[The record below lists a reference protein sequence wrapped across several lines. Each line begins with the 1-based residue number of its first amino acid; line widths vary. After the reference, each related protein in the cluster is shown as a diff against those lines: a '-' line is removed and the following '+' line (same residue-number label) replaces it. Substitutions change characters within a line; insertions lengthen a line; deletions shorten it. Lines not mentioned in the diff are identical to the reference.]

1 MKSTT
6 ADFTVDSNIL
16 IYAFGSQN
24 EEKKRLAKLIL
35 SDCQAMSIQTVNESV
50 FILQKKF
57 NYTLIELD
65 EIIQFFKSNFQI
77 HGLNISVLEK
87 AIFIIKIY
95 KYSFWDSMMLA
106 SALIN
111 NCEVIYSEDMQH
123 NQIIEDKLTI
133 VNPFVKS
140 Y

>member
-6 ADFTVDSNIL
+6 DNFTVDSNIL

-24 EEKKRLAKLIL
+24 EEKKKLAKLIL
-35 SDCQAMSIQTVNESV
+35 SECKAMSIQTVNESV

-57 NYTLIELD
+57 NYTMIELD
-65 EIIQFFKSNFQI
+65 EIIQFFKGNFLI
-77 HGLNISVLEK
+77 RDLTVTVLEK
-87 AIFIIKIY
+87 SMHIMKTY
-95 KYSFWDSMMLA
+95 KYSFWDSMMLS

-123 NQIIEDKLTI
+123 NQIIDDKLTI
-133 VNPFVKS
+133 VNPFMK
-140 Y
+140 

>member
-1 MKSTT
+1 MRSMNVE
-6 ADFTVDSNIL
+6 FTVDSNIL

-24 EEKKRLAKLIL
+24 EVKKRISKSIL
-35 SDCQAMSIQTVNESV
+35 SDCQAVSIQTINETV

-57 NYTLIELD
+57 NYSLFELS
-65 EIIQFFKSNFQI
+65 EIIQFFRNNFLI
-77 HGLNISVLEK
+77 RDLNVSVLEK
-87 AIFIIKIY
+87 ALYLLNTY

-123 NQIIEDKLTI
+123 NQIIDSKLKI
-133 VNPFVKS
+133 VNPFLE
-140 Y
+140 

>member
-6 ADFTVDSNIL
+6 ANFTVDSNIL

-24 EEKKRLAKLIL
+24 EEKKKLAKLIL
-35 SDCQAMSIQTVNESV
+35 SDCKAMSIQTVNESV

-57 NYTLIELD
+57 NYTMIELGD
-65 EIIQFFKSNFQI
+65 VIQFFKENFQI
-77 HGLNISVLEK
+77 RDLGFNILEK
-87 AIFIIKIY
+87 GMDIMRNY
-95 KYSFWDSMMLA
+95 KYGFWDSMMLA

-123 NQIIEDKLTI
+123 NQIIEDKLKI
-133 VNPFVKS
+133 VNPFVK
-140 Y
+140 

>member
-6 ADFTVDSNIL
+6 DNFTIDSNIL

-24 EEKKRLAKLIL
+24 EEKKKLAKLIL
-35 SDCQAMSIQTVNESV
+35 SDCRSMSIQTINESV

-57 NYTLIELD
+57 NYTMIELYD
-65 EIIQFFKSNFQI
+65 IIQFFKANFQI
-77 HGLNISVLEK
+77 RDLTLTVLEK
-87 AIFIIKIY
+87 AMHIMKTY

-111 NCEVIYSEDMQH
+111 NCEIIYSEDMQH
-123 NQIIEDKLTI
+123 KQVIEDQLTI
-133 VNPFVKS
+133 VNPFVK
-140 Y
+140 

>member
-1 MKSTT
+1 MRSMNVE
-6 ADFTVDSNIL
+6 FTVDSNIL

-24 EEKKRLAKLIL
+24 EVKKRIAKSIL
-35 SDCQAMSIQTVNESV
+35 SDCQAVSIQTINETV

-57 NYTLIELD
+57 NYSLFELS
-65 EIIQFFKSNFQI
+65 EIIQFFRNNFLI
-77 HGLNISVLEK
+77 RDLNVSVLEK
-87 AIFIIKIY
+87 ALYLLNTY

-123 NQIIEDKLTI
+123 NQIIDSKLKI
-133 VNPFVKS
+133 VNPFLE
-140 Y
+140 

>member
-6 ADFTVDSNIL
+6 DNFTVDSNIL

-24 EEKKRLAKLIL
+24 EEKKKLAKLIL
-35 SDCQAMSIQTVNESV
+35 SDCKAMSIQTVNESV

-57 NYTLIELD
+57 NYTMIELD
-65 EIIQFFKSNFQI
+65 EIIQFLKGNFQI
-77 HGLNISVLEK
+77 RDLTLFVLEK
-87 AIFIIKIY
+87 AMHIMKTY
-95 KYSFWDSMMLA
+95 KYGFWDSMMLA

-123 NQIIEDKLTI
+123 NQIIVDKLTI
-133 VNPFVKS
+133 VNPFVK
-140 Y
+140 